1 MWCGGSFFELVW
13 EGCFFWL
20 AVGSFYADA
29 SCVIPEENETKSS
42 VKFSP
47 GVLNAANS
55 WQQSE
60 VSQEGP
66 ERREVIFRSKRG
78 VSAAVGLPPRKEDV
92 QSILD
97 IFLRPRNRN
106 AVLIGDTTVNANAT
120 VEDLAHRIK
129 NGTVPAQ
136 LQGLQFLDPKLS
148 SSSFGYC
155 SSLEMEQKLAEL
167 SKIVEECMPAG
178 AILHIG
184 DLQWLAEPMQLK
196 KGPSNFCPAQRTAAE
211 LRQLLIRHANNR
223 LWLVGVATP
232 NVFARLQALYPSLTN
247 DWGLE
252 PVQIAPMFQP
262 SQPAF
267 LQRLVFSS
275 FGCHGGLFGSGFF
288 CCLSLCLL

>member
-1 MWCGGSFFELVW
+1 LFAGGSF
-13 EGCFFWL
+13 
-20 AVGSFYADA
+20 YDA
-29 SCVIPEENETKSS
+29 SCVLSEENETKSS
-42 VKFSP
+42 VKFAPRVPTNPAKS
-47 GVLNAANS
+47 VSS
-55 WQQSE
+55 WPQSE
-60 VSQEGP
+60 VASP
-66 ERREVIFRSKRG
+66 EAMFRAKRG
-78 VSAAVGLPPRKEDV
+78 VPAPAAGLPTAKDEDV
-92 QSILD
+92 QNILE

-106 AVLIGDTTVNANAT
+106 AILIGDTTANANAT
-120 VEDLAHRIK
+120 VEDLALGIK
-129 NGTVPAQ
+129 NGNVPAQ

-223 LWLVGVATP
+223 LWFVGVATP
-232 NVFARLQALYPSLTN
+232 NIFSRLQALYPSLTS

-252 PVQIAPMFQP
+252 PVQVKTMFSP
-262 SQPAF
+262 SQPTF
-267 LQRLVFSS
+267 LPRLVHLSVLVSS
-275 FGCHGGLFGSGFF
+275 FICI
-288 CCLSLCLL
+288 CCWNILRQMY